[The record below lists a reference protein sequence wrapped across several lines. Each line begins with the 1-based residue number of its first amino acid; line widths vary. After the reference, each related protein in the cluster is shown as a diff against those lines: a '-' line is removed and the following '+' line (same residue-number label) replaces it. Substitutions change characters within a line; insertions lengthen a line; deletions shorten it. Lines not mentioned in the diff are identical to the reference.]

1 MKYICNKCNK
11 IFTKKYNYTK
21 HIQRINPCNDNDDI
35 ESINH
40 EINENLENNENNENI
55 LIENNKVD
63 SPIINN
69 NTCPYCFKKFFQKS
83 NVKIHINNKSCKI
96 MKEKNTI
103 ITNEQ
108 IMEKLKEL
116 LLQNQKIQEDH
127 QKNMYEL
134 KELTE
139 SKKNITINNT
149 TTNHNVNINIF
160 SAGKEDLSRLTQ
172 EEIIKICTSG
182 TYYPLVAAEIIH
194 CNKNYPE
201 FQNFL
206 ISNLRSTT
214 GLVLIND
221 NWISKPQEEILS
233 NILQVDKKH
242 VSSLIKDLK
251 VDDKL
256 QIKLES
262 TKDEIDNN
270 ESKEHLKSKIKSK
283 LYNASKMINKNKK
296 LSLLPS
302 NTKINNPERI
312 TVKY

>member
-1 MKYICNKCNK
+1 M
-11 IFTKKYNYTK
+11 
-21 HIQRINPCNDNDDI
+21 D
-35 ESINH
+35 SINY
-40 EINENLENNENNENI
+40 ENNEKNENK

-63 SPIINN
+63 SLIINN
-69 NTCPYCFKKFFQKS
+69 NTCPYCLKKFFQKS
-83 NVKIHINNKSCKI
+83 NVKIHINNNSCKI

-127 QKNMYEL
+127 QKNMDEL

-139 SKKNITINNT
+139 SKKNITITNT
-149 TTNHNVNINIF
+149 TNNNVNINIF

-182 TYYPLVAAEIIH
+182 TYYPLVAVEIIH
-194 CNKNYPE
+194 CNKKYPE

-233 NILQVDKKH
+233 NILKVDKKH
-242 VSSLIKDLK
+242 VSTLIKDLK

-262 TKDEIDNN
+262 TKDEINNN
-270 ESKEHLKSKIKSK
+270 ESKEHLKPRIKSR

-296 LSLLPS
+296 LSLIK
-302 NTKINNPERI
+302 NF
-312 TVKY
+312 

>member
-1 MKYICNKCNK
+1 MYTCERCLKIFNHKTHYTLHLKRKIPCKLNEKSKINPINPINPETNNLDTINPETNK
-11 IFTKKYNYTK
+11 IN
-21 HIQRINPCNDNDDI
+21 INTIIDSLTDNLNKLNDNVI
-35 ESINH
+35 
-40 EINENLENNENNENI
+40 
-55 LIENNKVD
+55 VD
-63 SPIINN
+63 N
-69 NTCPYCFKKFFQKS
+69 NTCPKCFKKFFQKS
-83 NVKIHINNKSCKI
+83 NVTKHIQNKSCKL
-96 MKEKNTI
+96 KNI
-103 ITNEQ
+103 KNESQ
-108 IMEKLKEL
+108 LILEKLKEL
-116 LLQNQKIQEDH
+116 LMNQ
-127 QKNMYEL
+127 
-134 KELTE
+134 
-139 SKKNITINNT
+139 SNINITNNTINNN
-149 TTNHNVNINIF
+149 TTNNNVNINIF

-221 NWISKPQEEILS
+221 SWISKPQEEILS

-242 VSSLIKDLK
+242 VSTLIKDLK

-270 ESKEHLKSKIKSK
+270 ESKEHLKPKIKSK
-283 LYNASKMINKNKK
+283 LYNASKMINQNKKSSLLKNK
-296 LSLLPS
+296 S
-302 NTKINNPERI
+302 
-312 TVKY
+312 

>member
-1 MKYICNKCNK
+1 MVHLKRKLPCKLDEK
-11 IFTKKYNYTK
+11 ST
-21 HIQRINPCNDNDDI
+21 INPNNP
-35 ESINH
+35 
-40 EINENLENNENNENI
+40 ENPNNNELKINTIIDSLTDKLSNNDTI
-55 LIENNKVD
+55 D
-63 SPIINN
+63 N
-69 NTCPYCFKKFFQKS
+69 NTCPKCFKKFFQKS
-83 NVKIHINNKSCKI
+83 NVTKHLQNKSCKL
-96 MKEKNTI
+96 KNS
-103 ITNEQ
+103 TNESQ
-108 IMEKLKEL
+108 LILEKLKEL
-116 LLQNQKIQEDH
+116 LMNQ
-127 QKNMYEL
+127 
-134 KELTE
+134 
-139 SKKNITINNT
+139 SNINITNNTINNN
-149 TTNHNVNINIF
+149 TTNNNVNINIF

-221 NWISKPQEEILS
+221 SWISKPQEEILS

-242 VSSLIKDLK
+242 VSTLIKDLK

-270 ESKEHLKSKIKSK
+270 ESKEHLKPKIKSK
-283 LYNASKMINKNKK
+283 LYNASKMINQNKKSSLLKNK
-296 LSLLPS
+296 S
-302 NTKINNPERI
+302 
-312 TVKY
+312 